1 MLTISNLTKRFGTK
15 VAVNIA
21 DYTIPQGTM
30 LGLVGN
36 NGAGKTTLFRL
47 ILDLLKADE
56 GEVHI
61 DHINVAKSED
71 WKQHT
76 GAFIDDSFLID
87 YLTPEEY
94 FYFLGRAYGLKKEEI
109 DERLI
114 PFARFMSGE
123 VLGQKKLIR
132 DFSRGNKQKI
142 GIIGAMLHRPS
153 LLILDEPFNFLDP
166 SSQSVIKHLLAEY
179 NKETGATILVSSHNL
194 NHTSDV
200 CPRIALLENGV
211 IIRDI
216 DNSAHTAEQE
226 LESYFNVDFT
236 EKETIAEQEVSSRN
250 NDE

>member
-1 MLTISNLTKRFGTK
+1 MITINNLKKCFGEK
-15 VAVNIA
+15 VAVNI
-21 DYTIPQGTM
+21 DSYTIEPGTM

-61 DHINVAKSED
+61 DTIEVSKSEE

-94 FYFLGRAYGLKKEEI
+94 FYFLGRVFGLKKEEV
-109 DERLI
+109 DERLTA
-114 PFARFMSGE
+114 FTRFMNGE

-142 GIIGAMLHRPS
+142 GIIGAMLHHPS

-166 SSQSVIKHLLAEY
+166 SSQSVIKHVLAEY
-179 NKETGATILVSSHNL
+179 NRETGATILVSSHNL
-194 NHTSDV
+194 NHTTDV
-200 CPRIALLENGV
+200 CPRIALLESGI

-216 DNSAHTAEQE
+216 DNTDRQAEKE
-226 LESYFNVDFT
+226 LESYFNVDFS
-236 EKETIAEQEVSSRN
+236 EEQEHN
-250 NDE
+250 QTDTQL